1 MNTFSNLSAIQS
13 KGFDEAIFKNAK
25 QLKKDALLIAANN
38 KSYSTATSLLVLSS
52 EEVIKAI
59 LVLLHSQE
67 YKVYQIKDARK
78 FFTDHK
84 VRHEVATI
92 LEFLNGIAAGLMTID
107 QKKEVLEV
115 ASSNN
120 DSFLT
125 KLKNGLNSVKDF
137 LEPISNSLERI
148 KTVQGFDTLKNKG
161 LYVDYKDQL
170 IIPQTAI
177 KQYTFRKTK
186 NSVDQIF
193 KHYKIIKLLFHP
205 KLKNHLSLDEINKT
219 KIGLKVV
226 IDGLLTN

>member
-1 MNTFSNLSAIQS
+1 MNTFINLSAIKS

-38 KSYSTATSLLVLSS
+38 KSYSSATSLLVLSS

-59 LVLLHSQE
+59 LVLLHSLE

-84 VRHEVATI
+84 VRHEIATI

-125 KLKNGLNSVKDF
+125 NLKNSLKTVKDF

-148 KTVQGFDTLKNKG
+148 KAVQEFDALKNKG

-186 NSVDQIF
+186 DSVDQIF

-205 KLKNHLSLDEINKT
+205 KLKNHLSQEEISKT
-219 KIGLKVV
+219 KLGLKVV

>member
-1 MNTFSNLSAIQS
+1 MNTFINLSAIQS

-38 KSYSTATSLLVLSS
+38 KSYSSATSLLVLSS

-67 YKVYQIKDARK
+67 YKVYQIKDAKK
-78 FFTDHK
+78 FFIDHK
-84 VRHEVATI
+84 VRHEIATI

-148 KTVQGFDTLKNKG
+148 KAVQEFDALKNKG

-186 NSVDQIF
+186 DSVDQIF

-205 KLKNHLSLDEINKT
+205 KLKNHLSQEEINKT
-219 KIGLKVV
+219 KLGLKVV
-226 IDGLLTN
+226 IDGLLGG

>member
-1 MNTFSNLSAIQS
+1 MNTFINLSAIQS
-13 KGFDEAIFKNAK
+13 KGFDDAIFKNAK
-25 QLKKDALLIAANN
+25 QLKKDAILIATNN
-38 KSYSTATSLLVLSS
+38 KSYSSATSLLVLSS

-137 LEPISNSLERI
+137 LEPISKSLERI
-148 KTVQGFDTLKNKG
+148 KVVQEFDTLKNKG

-177 KQYTFRKTK
+177 KHYTFRKTK
-186 NSVDQIF
+186 DSVDQIF

-205 KLKNHLSLDEINKT
+205 KLKNHLSQEEINKT
-219 KIGLKVV
+219 KTELKTL
-226 IDGLLTN
+226 IDGLLM

>member
-1 MNTFSNLSAIQS
+1 MNTFINLSAIQS

-38 KSYSTATSLLVLSS
+38 KSYSSATSLLVLSS

-84 VRHEVATI
+84 VRHEIATI

-137 LEPISNSLERI
+137 LEPIGNSLERI

-186 NSVDQIF
+186 DSVDQIF

>member
-38 KSYSTATSLLVLSS
+38 KSYSSATSLLVLSS

-125 KLKNGLNSVKDF
+125 NLKNSLNSVKDF

-148 KTVQGFDTLKNKG
+148 KAVQGFDALKNKG

-186 NSVDQIF
+186 DSVDQIF

-205 KLKNHLSLDEINKT
+205 KLKNHLSQEEISKT
-219 KIGLKVV
+219 KLGLKVV
-226 IDGLLTN
+226 IDGFLDG

>member
-1 MNTFSNLSAIQS
+1 MNTFINLSAIQS
-13 KGFDEAIFKNAK
+13 KGFDDAIFKNAK
-25 QLKKDALLIAANN
+25 QLKKDAILIATNN
-38 KSYSTATSLLVLSS
+38 KSYSSATSLLILSS

-92 LEFLNGIAAGLMTID
+92 LEFLNGIEAGLMTID

-115 ASSNN
+115 VSSNN

-137 LEPISNSLERI
+137 LEPISKSLERI
-148 KTVQGFDTLKNKG
+148 KVVQEFDALKNKG

-170 IIPQTAI
+170 IIPKTAI
-177 KQYTFRKTK
+177 KHYTFRKTK
-186 NSVDQIF
+186 DSVDQIF

-205 KLKNHLSLDEINKT
+205 KLKNHLSHEEINKT
-219 KIGLKVV
+219 KTGLKTL
-226 IDGLLTN
+226 IDGLLM

>member
-1 MNTFSNLSAIQS
+1 MNTFINLSAIQS

-25 QLKKDALLIAANN
+25 QLKNDAILIAANN
-38 KSYSTATSLLVLSS
+38 KSYSSATSLLVLSS

-84 VRHEVATI
+84 VRHEIATI
-92 LEFLNGIAAGLMTID
+92 LEVINGIAAGLTTID

-115 ASSNN
+115 TSRNN
-120 DSFLT
+120 YSFLT
-125 KLKNGLNSVKDF
+125 KLKNGLISVTDL

-148 KTVQGFDTLKNKG
+148 KAVKEFDALKNKG
-161 LYVDYKDQL
+161 LYVDYRDQL

-186 NSVDQIF
+186 DSVDQIF
-193 KHYKIIKLLFHP
+193 KYYKIIKLLFHP
-205 KLKNHLSLDEINKT
+205 KLKNHVSKEEIGKT

-226 IDGLLTN
+226 IDELLCG

>member
-1 MNTFSNLSAIQS
+1 MNTFINLSAIQS
-13 KGFDEAIFKNAK
+13 KGIDEAIFKNAK

-38 KSYSTATSLLVLSS
+38 KSYSSATSLLILSS

-125 KLKNGLNSVKDF
+125 NLKNSLNSVKDF

-148 KTVQGFDTLKNKG
+148 KAVQGFDALKNKG

-186 NSVDQIF
+186 DSVDQIF

-205 KLKNHLSLDEINKT
+205 KLKNHLSQEEINKT
-219 KIGLKVV
+219 KLGLKIV
-226 IDGLLTN
+226 IDGLLGG

>member
-1 MNTFSNLSAIQS
+1 MNTFINLSAIQS

-25 QLKKDALLIAANN
+25 QLKKDAILIAANN
-38 KSYSTATSLLVLSS
+38 KSYSSATSLLVLSS

-107 QKKEVLEV
+107 QENVLTSI
-115 ASSNN
+115 AFNNN
-120 DSFLT
+120 DNFLT
-125 KLKNGLNSVKDF
+125 KLKNGLKTVKYI
-137 LEPISNSLERI
+137 LEPISDSLKRI
-148 KTVQGFDTLKNKG
+148 KTLQGFDTLKNKG

-170 IIPQTAI
+170 IIPQ
-177 KQYTFRKTK
+177 
-186 NSVDQIF
+186 
-193 KHYKIIKLLFHP
+193 
-205 KLKNHLSLDEINKT
+205 
-219 KIGLKVV
+219 
-226 IDGLLTN
+226 